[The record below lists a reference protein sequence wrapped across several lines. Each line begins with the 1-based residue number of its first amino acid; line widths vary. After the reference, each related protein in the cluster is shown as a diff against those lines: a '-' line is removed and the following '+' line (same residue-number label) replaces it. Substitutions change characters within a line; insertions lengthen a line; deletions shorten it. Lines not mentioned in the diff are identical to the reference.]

1 MDGARKR
8 GAHFQAPFLTRSDE
22 YIPTETHIGITDLMQ
37 CKELPEWR
45 MRKDAIE
52 KMRKETYSNVL
63 KLYNKYGSK
72 DFDAFYNVH
81 AEEIVALGLNRF
93 VMHDKI
99 APIAHLIECFQTKW
113 RSESTKKIRR
123 AISFAIRL
131 DVLEAYG
138 KAVQEARDNGAK
150 LVLPELPRN
159 GQEPR
164 KSLAIFGTAAV
175 EINDGEKHMLKPERN
190 ALYNQFVA
198 WCKADGISV
207 PQGLMQA
214 MDLIIQQRPHEEVK
228 EIEHYKIVTEFDKQI
243 MIPTTMVDQE
253 KYIKVNGELYAK
265 TMDIIRRYNADP
277 RNLAK
282 GNISFSVYCNNA
294 LVTQNSKAP
303 LKYRD
308 PDAYEQMLRAKEAD
322 DYNRKVA
329 GIDDGTEQVEDL

>member
-1 MDGARKR
+1 MDGVRKR
-8 GAHFQAPFLTRSDE
+8 GAQFQAPFLTRSDE
-22 YIPTETHIGITDLMQ
+22 YIPTNTHIGITDLMQ
-37 CKELPEWR
+37 SKELPEWR
-45 MRKDAIE
+45 MRKDMIE

-81 AEEIVALGLNRF
+81 ADEICALGLNRF

-99 APIAHLIECFQTKW
+99 APIAHLIECFQSKW
-113 RSESTKKIRR
+113 RSEHTKKIRR

-138 KAVQEARDNGAK
+138 KAVQESRDNGTK

-159 GQEPR
+159 GREPR
-164 KSLAIFGTAAV
+164 KSFAIFGSADI
-175 EINDGEKHMLKPERN
+175 EINDGEKHVLKPERN

-207 PQGLMQA
+207 PQGLMKA

-228 EIEHYKIVTEFDKQI
+228 PIEQYRIVTEFDKQI
-243 MIPTTMVDQE
+243 MIPTTMPDQE

-265 TMDIIRRYNADP
+265 IY
-277 RNLAK
+277 
-282 GNISFSVYCNNA
+282 FS
-294 LVTQNSKAP
+294 
-303 LKYRD
+303 
-308 PDAYEQMLRAKEAD
+308 
-322 DYNRKVA
+322 
-329 GIDDGTEQVEDL
+329 

>member
-8 GAHFQAPFLTRSDE
+8 GAHFQAPFLAREDTEDF
-22 YIPTETHIGITDLMQ
+22 IPKHLINTHIGITALMQ
-37 CKELPEWR
+37 DKELPEWR
-45 MRKDAIE
+45 MRKDMVE
-52 KMRKETYSNVL
+52 KMRRETYSNVL

-113 RSESTKKIRR
+113 TSPNTHKKRR
-123 AISFAIRL
+123 VISFGIRWDIL
-131 DVLEAYG
+131 SAYG
-138 KAVQEARDNGAK
+138 KAVQESRDNGTK

-159 GQEPR
+159 GREPR
-164 KSLAIFGTAAV
+164 KSFAIFGSADI
-175 EINDGEKHMLKPERN
+175 EINDGEKHVLKPERN

-228 EIEHYKIVTEFDKQI
+228 EIEQYRIVTEFDRQI
-243 MIPTTMVDQE
+243 MIPTTMSDQE

-322 DYNRKVA
+322 EYNRRVA
-329 GIDDGTEQVEDL
+329 GIDGAE

>member
-1 MDGARKR
+1 
-8 GAHFQAPFLTRSDE
+8 
-22 YIPTETHIGITDLMQ
+22 
-37 CKELPEWR
+37 
-45 MRKDAIE
+45 
-52 KMRKETYSNVL
+52 MRKETYSNVL

-93 VMHDKI
+93 VMHDKL
-99 APIAHLIECFQTKW
+99 APIAHLVECFQSKW
-113 RSESTKKIRR
+113 RSERTKKLRR
-123 AISFAIRL
+123 AISFAIRW
-131 DVLEAYG
+131 DILEAYG
-138 KAVQEARDNGAK
+138 KAVQEARDNGTK

-159 GQEPR
+159 GKEPS
-164 KSLAIFGTAAV
+164 KSLAIFGSASI
-175 EINDGEKHMLKPERN
+175 EINDGEKHVLKPERN
-190 ALYNQFVA
+190 ALYNQFVD
-198 WCKADGISV
+198 WCKADGVSV

-214 MDLIIQQRPHEEVK
+214 MDLLIQQRPHEEVK
-228 EIEHYKIVTEFDKQI
+228 EIEHYRIVTEFDRQI
-243 MIPTTMVDQE
+243 MIPTTMADQE

-277 RNLAK
+277 RNLVK

-308 PDAYEQMLRAKEAD
+308 PDAYEQMLKAKEAD

-329 GIDDGTEQVEDL
+329 GIEDDAEQIEDA

>member
-1 MDGARKR
+1 M
-8 GAHFQAPFLTRSDE
+8 
-22 YIPTETHIGITDLMQ
+22 
-37 CKELPEWR
+37 
-45 MRKDAIE
+45 IE

-138 KAVQEARDNGAK
+138 KAVQEARDNGTK

-228 EIEHYKIVTEFDKQI
+228 EIEHYRIVTEFDRQI
-243 MIPTTMVDQE
+243 MIPTTMADQE

-322 DYNRKVA
+322 EYNRKAA
-329 GIDDGTEQVEDL
+329 GVDDGTE

>member
-8 GAHFQAPFLTRSDE
+8 GAHFQAPFLAREDTEDF
-22 YIPTETHIGITDLMQ
+22 IPKHLLDTHVGITTLMQ
-37 CKELPEWR
+37 DKELPEWR
-45 MRKDAIE
+45 MRKDMVE
-52 KMRKETYSNVL
+52 KMRRETYSNVL

-113 RSESTKKIRR
+113 TSPSTHKKRR
-123 AISFAIRL
+123 VISFGIRWDIL
-131 DVLEAYG
+131 SAYG
-138 KAVQEARDNGAK
+138 KAVQEARDNGTK

-175 EINDGEKHMLKPERN
+175 EINDGEKHMLKPERT

-214 MDLIIQQRPHEEVK
+214 MDLIIKQRPHEEVK
-228 EIEHYKIVTEFDKQI
+228 EIEHYRIVTEFDKQI
-243 MIPTTMVDQE
+243 MIPTDMPDQE

-277 RNLAK
+277 RNLVK

-308 PDAYEQMLRAKEAD
+308 PEAYEQMMRTKEAEE
-322 DYNRKVA
+322 YNRRVA
-329 GIDDGTEQVEDL
+329 GIEDGTE

>member
-1 MDGARKR
+1 MNGVRKR
-8 GAHFQAPFLTRSDE
+8 GAHFQAPFLSREDTEDF
-22 YIPTETHIGITDLMQ
+22 IPKHLLDTHVGITALMQ
-37 CKELPEWR
+37 NKELPEWR

-52 KMRKETYSNVL
+52 KMRRETYSNVL

-81 AEEIVALGLNRF
+81 AEEILALGLNRF

-113 RSESTKKIRR
+113 TSPNTHKKRR
-123 AISFAIRL
+123 VISFGIRW
-131 DVLEAYG
+131 DILEAYG
-138 KAVQEARDNGAK
+138 KAVQEARDNGTK

-164 KSLAIFGTAAV
+164 KSLAIFGSAAV

-228 EIEHYKIVTEFDKQI
+228 EIEQYRIVTEFDRQI
-243 MIPTTMVDQE
+243 MIPTTMSDQE

-322 DYNRKVA
+322 EYNRKVA
-329 GIDDGTEQVEDL
+329 GLDGTE

>member
-8 GAHFQAPFLTRSDE
+8 GAQFQAPFLAREDTEDF
-22 YIPTETHIGITDLMQ
+22 IPKHLIDTHVGITVLMQ
-37 CKELPEWR
+37 DKELPEWR
-45 MRKDAIE
+45 MRKDMVE
-52 KMRKETYSNVL
+52 KMRRETYSNVL

-72 DFDAFYNVH
+72 DFDVFYNVH

-113 RSESTKKIRR
+113 TSPNTHKKRR
-123 AISFAIRL
+123 VISFGIRWDIL
-131 DVLEAYG
+131 DAYG
-138 KAVQEARDNGAK
+138 KAVQEARDNGTK

-164 KSLAIFGTAAV
+164 KSLAIFGSAAV

-228 EIEHYKIVTEFDKQI
+228 EIEHYRIVTEFDKQI
-243 MIPTTMVDQE
+243 MIPTTMADQE

-308 PDAYEQMLRAKEAD
+308 PEAYEQMLRAKEAD
-322 DYNRKVA
+322 EYNRKVA
-329 GIDDGTEQVEDL
+329 GVEDGTE

>member
-8 GAHFQAPFLTRSDE
+8 GAHFQAPFLAREDTEDF
-22 YIPTETHIGITDLMQ
+22 IPKHLINTHIGITALMQ
-37 CKELPEWR
+37 DKELPEWR
-45 MRKDAIE
+45 MRKDMVD
-52 KMRKETYSNVL
+52 KMRRETYSNVL

-72 DFDAFYNVH
+72 DFDVFYNVH

-93 VMHDKI
+93 VMHEKI

-113 RSESTKKIRR
+113 TSPNTHKKRR
-123 AISFAIRL
+123 VISFGIRW
-131 DVLEAYG
+131 DILEAYG
-138 KAVQEARDNGAK
+138 KAVQDARDNGTK

-164 KSLAIFGTAAV
+164 ISLAIFGTAAV
-175 EINDGEKHMLKPERN
+175 EIDDGEKHMLKPERN

-198 WCKADGISV
+198 WCKADGLSV

-228 EIEHYKIVTEFDKQI
+228 EIEHYRIVTEFDKQI
-243 MIPTTMVDQE
+243 MIPTTMADQE

-322 DYNRKVA
+322 EYNRKVA
-329 GIDDGTEQVEDL
+329 GADDAE

>member
-1 MDGARKR
+1 MSGARKR
-8 GAHFQAPFLTRSDE
+8 GANFQAPFLTRADE
-22 YIPTETHIGITDLMQ
+22 YIPADTHIGITDLMQ
-37 CKELPEWR
+37 CKKLPEWR
-45 MRKDAIE
+45 MRKDMIE

-63 KLYNKYGSK
+63 KLYNKYGSR
-72 DFDAFYNVH
+72 DFDLFFNVH
-81 AEEIVALGLNRF
+81 ADEICALGLNRF

-99 APIAHLIECFQTKW
+99 APIAHLIECFQSKW
-113 RSESTKKIRR
+113 RSEHTKKIRR

-138 KAVQEARDNGAK
+138 KAVQESRDNGTK

-159 GQEPR
+159 GREPR
-164 KSLAIFGTAAV
+164 KSFAIFGSADI
-175 EINDGEKHMLKPERN
+175 EINDGEKHVLKPERN

-228 EIEHYKIVTEFDKQI
+228 EIEHYRIVTEFDKQI
-243 MIPTTMVDQE
+243 MIPTDVPDRE

-265 TMDIIRRYNADP
+265 TMGIIRRYNADP
-277 RNLAK
+277 RNLVK

-303 LKYRD
+303 IKYRD
-308 PDAYEQMLRAKEAD
+308 PEAYEQMMRAKEAEE
-322 DYNRKVA
+322 YNRRVA
-329 GIDDGTEQVEDL
+329 GIDDGTG

>member
-1 MDGARKR
+1 MSGARKR
-8 GAHFQAPFLTRSDE
+8 GENFQAPFLTRADE
-22 YIPTETHIGITDLMQ
+22 YIPSDTHIGITELMQ
-37 CKELPEWR
+37 CKDLPEWR
-45 MRKDAIE
+45 MRKDMIE

-63 KLYNKYGSK
+63 KLYNKYGSR
-72 DFDAFYNVH
+72 DFDLFFNVH
-81 AEEIVALGLNRF
+81 ADEICALGLNRF

-99 APIAHLIECFQTKW
+99 APIAHLIECFQSKW
-113 RSESTKKIRR
+113 RSEHTKKIRR

-138 KAVQEARDNGAK
+138 NAVQESRDNGTK

-159 GQEPR
+159 GREPR
-164 KSLAIFGTAAV
+164 KSFAIFGSADI
-175 EINDGEKHMLKPERN
+175 EINDGEKHVLKPERN

-198 WCKADGISV
+198 WCKAEGVSV

-228 EIEHYKIVTEFDKQI
+228 EIEHYRIVTEFDKQI
-243 MIPTTMVDQE
+243 MIPTDMPDQE
-253 KYIKVNGELYAK
+253 KYIKVNGELYAR

-277 RNLAK
+277 RNLVK

-308 PDAYEQMLRAKEAD
+308 PEAYEQMMRTKEAEE
-322 DYNRKVA
+322 YNRRVA
-329 GIDDGTEQVEDL
+329 GIEDGAERIE